1 MKINENEIV
10 KEAICVFNGYLRI
23 EYDRN
28 DDKIL
33 FKPCCEAVP
42 KSLDQ
47 LRIDSNYF
55 INNVEKCI
63 HDFENLNLRVLT
75 KYYTG
80 NCYITE
86 QHSGINNLCENYLFN
101 KKINWIENSILTGCN
116 LNCIMC
122 GSDHSYHKKEVD
134 LYKRLT
140 SILKTYD
147 LKFYNSTCQGEPLL
161 YKDNLF
167 DFIEHSKC
175 NVNILSNGL
184 LLNNND
190 IEFLSKYK
198 NRVFITISIDSHIK
212 ETYERIRLGS
222 NYDTVMN
229 NIFKLQENGLLS
241 RIHYVVQEENKNEA
255 EDALKFF
262 KANNIKVSVLSD
274 GYIGKYNVNL
284 KQLCQQ
290 YAFK

>member
-122 GSDHSYHKKEVD
+122 VRSKLHTGSDIYCRIARSSSFCKVAHRR
-134 LYKRLT
+134 RL
-140 SILKTYD
+140 S
-147 LKFYNSTCQGEPLL
+147 
-161 YKDNLF
+161 
-167 DFIEHSKC
+167 
-175 NVNILSNGL
+175 
-184 LLNNND
+184 
-190 IEFLSKYK
+190 
-198 NRVFITISIDSHIK
+198 
-212 ETYERIRLGS
+212 
-222 NYDTVMN
+222 
-229 NIFKLQENGLLS
+229 
-241 RIHYVVQEENKNEA
+241 
-255 EDALKFF
+255 
-262 KANNIKVSVLSD
+262 
-274 GYIGKYNVNL
+274 
-284 KQLCQQ
+284 
-290 YAFK
+290 